1 MTREYPLTADHLLA
15 DLSPATD
22 VHANRDLTDIL
33 NLLTVQVQLHD
44 PGREHL
50 LPLFYGC
57 ARLSNELRALH
68 DAAECWLCFWQKL
81 WQCSATDQVQL
92 NRLLGLTASRR
103 FSKLGV
109 RGYVWLHMRW
119 LPWVESMQHRP
130 VAKLVDRALLCA
142 LVYAAGK
149 ALMWLAHAG
158 RGGEL

>member
-1 MTREYPLTADHLLA
+1 MTREFPLTVDRLLA

-22 VHANRDLTDIL
+22 VHANRELTGIL

-50 LPLFYGC
+50 LPLFYGW
-57 ARLSNELRALH
+57 ARLSHELRTLH
-68 DAAECWLCFWQKL
+68 DAAECWLCFSRKL
-81 WQCSATDQVQL
+81 WQCSATEHAQMNL
-92 NRLLGLTASRR
+92 LLGRVEVRR

-119 LPWVESMQHRP
+119 LPWVASMQRRP

-142 LVYAAGK
+142 LVYGACK
-149 ALMWLAHAG
+149 VMIWLAQAG

>member
-1 MTREYPLTADHLLA
+1 MTREFPLTADHLLA

-22 VHANRDLTDIL
+22 VHVNRDLTDIL

-50 LPLFYGC
+50 LPLFYGW
-57 ARLSNELRALH
+57 ARLSHELRTMH

-81 WQCSATDQVQL
+81 AQCSATDQAQL

-103 FSKLGV
+103 FRKLGV

-119 LPWVESMQHRP
+119 IPWVDSMRHGA
-130 VAKLVDRALLCA
+130 VTKLVERALLCA
-142 LVYAAGK
+142 LVYCACK
-149 ALMWLAHAG
+149 VLIWLAQAG

>member
-1 MTREYPLTADHLLA
+1 MTREFPLTVDCLLA
-15 DLSPATD
+15 DLSPATA

-33 NLLTVQVQLHD
+33 NLLTVQVQLQD

-50 LPLFYGC
+50 LPLFYGW
-57 ARLSNELRALH
+57 ARLSNELRTLH
-68 DAAECWLCFWQKL
+68 DAAECWLCFWKKL
-81 WQCSATDQVQL
+81 WQWSATDQAHM

-142 LVYAAGK
+142 LIYAAGK